1 MTAMHTTTSTPI
13 RSKLGGVALALGLSL
28 TQGAAQA
35 TPVEF
40 SFAASLSSPMV
51 IGLWYENLQEG
62 WVSAMGGA
70 LPTAELA
77 ALRAANPVLRG
88 SFGWDTAATGRH
100 APWASSYTGHLSL
113 GLQQGGQPMTVAN
126 PAAGVSLVN
135 DGSYGDILAVTW
147 NTWPNSFDSG
157 LLDIAGAQ
165 AQTTRLEMNTR
176 FTTGLSSL
184 PVHVSYSDLHLA
196 QLQVRLDDSSG
207 QALSSRDLPASLSL
221 ASFNYS
227 ALDLTFLGRVTTEVR
242 AQDFAT
248 AEDFAAAQAWV
259 DANVRFTDVQVS
271 FTGLPYAPLTELA
284 VSSVPEPDTWALAAL
299 GALAVLGA
307 ARRRRP
313 A

>member
-1 MTAMHTTTSTPI
+1 MHTTTSTPA
-13 RSKLGGVALALGLSL
+13 RSKQAGVALAVGLAL
-28 TQGAAQA
+28 MQGAAQA

-40 SFAASLSSPMV
+40 SFAASLNSPMV
-51 IGLWYENLQEG
+51 IGLAYDDLQSG
-62 WVSAMGGA
+62 WSSSMVGA
-70 LPTAELA
+70 LPTVELA
-77 ALRAANPVLRG
+77 ALRATNAVLRG
-88 SFGWDTAATGRH
+88 SFGWDTAATGQH

-113 GLQQGGQPMTVAN
+113 GLQQGGQPLTVAN
-126 PAAGVSLVN
+126 PAAGVSVVN

-165 AQTTRLEMNTR
+165 PQTTRLELNHR

-184 PVHVSYSDLHLA
+184 PVHVSYSDLHLT

-207 QALSSRDLPASLSL
+207 QALSSRDLPGSLSL

-227 ALDLTFLGRVTTEVR
+227 AVDLSFLGLVTTEVR
-242 AQDFAT
+242 AQDFTT

-259 DANVRFTDVQVS
+259 DANVRFTYVQVS
-271 FTGLPYAPLTELA
+271 FTGLPYAPLTELT

-299 GALAVLGA
+299 GGLTVLGA
-307 ARRRRP
+307 ARRRRQP